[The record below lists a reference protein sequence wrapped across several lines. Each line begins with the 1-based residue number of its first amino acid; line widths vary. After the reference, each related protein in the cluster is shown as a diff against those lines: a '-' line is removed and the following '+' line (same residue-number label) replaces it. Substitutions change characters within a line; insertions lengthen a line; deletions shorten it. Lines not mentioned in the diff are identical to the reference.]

1 MEILEQIMPYLIS
14 IISAFTAFMIAFF
27 NSKRAKKDFET
38 KLSEERTKNLELEV
52 KKVELETLL
61 YDNSFI
67 ICPNCESKIYAKDMI
82 FYNQK
87 KKEDTYEISQ

>member
-14 IISAFTAFMIAFF
+14 ILSAFSAFMIALF
-27 NSKRAKKDFET
+27 NSKRAKKDYET

-61 YDNSFI
+61 YENSFI
-67 ICPNCESKIYAKDMI
+67 ICPNCENKIYAKDMI

-87 KKEDTYEISQ
+87 KKEE